1 MPSWA
6 TRIIARAE
14 AKAPPAPEPAGQRI
28 CERPGCGRPI
38 PRGVKGGKP
47 RSVSKKGWGKSPKGE
62 SANPKRKGK
71 GK

>member
-1 MPSWA
+1 MRKSEKLRSSDP
-6 TRIIARAE
+6 
-14 AKAPPAPEPAGQRI
+14 
-28 CERPGCGRPI
+28 
-38 PRGVKGGKP
+38 KGGKP